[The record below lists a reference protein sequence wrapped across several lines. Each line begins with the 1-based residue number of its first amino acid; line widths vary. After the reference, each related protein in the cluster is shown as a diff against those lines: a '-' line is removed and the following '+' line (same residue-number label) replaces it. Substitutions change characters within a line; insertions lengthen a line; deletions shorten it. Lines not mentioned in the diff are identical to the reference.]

1 MKVEYEKII
10 FILEQKMFELE
21 DQRTKYGMYS
31 PLLEAQTDL
40 LRDLINDVEE
50 MFKYS
55 NMNEGVDVTNK
66 KVSKRGRRK
75 S

>member
-10 FILEQKMFELE
+10 FVIEQKMYEIE
-21 DQRTKYGMYS
+21 DEKVRYGMYS

-40 LRDLINDVEE
+40 LHDLMRDVEE
-50 MFKYS
+50 MFKY
-55 NMNEGVDVTNK
+55 NEVVVDKDAIDK